1 MTAGFGTENVCWVP
15 EGECLRFVDLLHWT
29 EWRLDLDRWRLAL
42 PVQAREALIAQT
54 REALNL
60 CRARAEKEPET
71 FRDVEHAESF
81 LITLSE
87 HLDPPSESTT
97 SLTTPLGP
105 LASIW
110 VRLSDIPLE
119 SFFEEDY
126 RPTPEPVKSFGC
138 ISSLGALRLPLCDD
152 LEVPLMGA
160 DPEDRIAVLTPAID
174 CVGEYPLPLDQPPPV
189 LDEFCGLR
197 GNSNRGKMV
206 NLTLDAKISSDT
218 PIATPLFR
226 LGRGGGFAT
235 IYFHFQTPTSPTVLL
250 PLPPGHVHRVES
262 SLESQGFQRTLSERR
277 NQIWKRDEDWVHCLW
292 NIPGLESEDLPVLD
306 PIIVVAQA
314 EGSRDPALREALL
327 AAILH
332 TALGEVPDL
341 KR

>member
-1 MTAGFGTENVCWVP
+1 
-15 EGECLRFVDLLHWT
+15 
-29 EWRLDLDRWRLAL
+29 
-42 PVQAREALIAQT
+42 
-54 REALNL
+54 
-60 CRARAEKEPET
+60 
-71 FRDVEHAESF
+71 
-81 LITLSE
+81 
-87 HLDPPSESTT
+87 
-97 SLTTPLGP
+97 
-105 LASIW
+105 
-110 VRLSDIPLE
+110 
-119 SFFEEDY
+119 
-126 RPTPEPVKSFGC
+126 
-138 ISSLGALRLPLCDD
+138 
-152 LEVPLMGA
+152 
-160 DPEDRIAVLTPAID
+160 
-174 CVGEYPLPLDQPPPV
+174 